1 MISNPWIGMI
11 SQDKSNIMNNNS
23 NIYDID
29 GELIRSVDDS
39 HKWTVEEVKNK
50 IEYYRKKLQELA
62 EDDKKAILYTT
73 YMRNLSN
80 YLFVLYSQMPAEQ
93 LNAEI
98 QAAKALSTNEQ
109 VKKAM
114 EELQK
119 DVDNDGKTAENT
131 TDEVPDE
138 PTTDNESTTDEE
150 PGDATPIDGGNSDIH
165 EERPISQSDLLVERE
180 GVNTV
185 MDEYVEAL

>member
-1 MISNPWIGMI
+1 
-11 SQDKSNIMNNNS
+11 MNNYS

-29 GELIRSVDDS
+29 GELVRSADDE
-39 HKWTVEEVKNK
+39 HKWTVEEVKEK
-50 IEYYRKKLQELA
+50 IEYYRKKLQDIA
-62 EDDKKAILYTT
+62 EDDKKAVIYAT

-98 QAAKALSTNEQ
+98 EKAKSIATADQ
-109 VKKAM
+109 VRKAM
-114 EELQK
+114 EELQNE
-119 DVDNDGKTAENT
+119 VNNDGKTAENT
-131 TDEVPDE
+131 TNEVPDK
-138 PTTDNESTTDEE
+138 PTADNEDTADEE
-150 PGDATPIDGGNSDIH
+150 PGDVTPIDGGNGDIH

-185 MDEYVEAL
+185 MDEYVEV

>member
-1 MISNPWIGMI
+1 
-11 SQDKSNIMNNNS
+11 MNNNS

-138 PTTDNESTTDEE
+138 PTTDNEDTANEE
-150 PGDATPIDGGNSDIH
+150 PGDATPIDGGDSDIY
-165 EERPISQSDLLVERE
+165 EERPISQSDLLVERD

>member
-1 MISNPWIGMI
+1 
-11 SQDKSNIMNNNS
+11 MNNYS

-29 GELIRSVDDS
+29 GELVRSADDK
-39 HKWTVEEVKNK
+39 HKWTVEEVKEK
-50 IEYYRKKLQELA
+50 IEYYRKKLQDIA
-62 EDDKKAILYTT
+62 EDDKKAIIYTT

-98 QAAKALSTNEQ
+98 EKAKSIATADQ
-109 VKKAM
+109 VRKAM

-119 DVDNDGKTAENT
+119 EVNNDGETAENT
-131 TDEVPDE
+131 TNEVSNKS
-138 PTTDNESTTDEE
+138 TIDNEDTANEE
-150 PGDATPIDGGNSDIH
+150 PGDVTPIDGGNSDIH
-165 EERPISQSDLLVERE
+165 EERPVSQGDLLVERD

-185 MDEYVEAL
+185 MDEYVEEL

>member
-1 MISNPWIGMI
+1 
-11 SQDKSNIMNNNS
+11 MNNYS

-29 GELIRSVDDS
+29 GELVRSADDE
-39 HKWTVEEVKNK
+39 HKWTVEEVKEK
-50 IEYYRKKLQELA
+50 IEYYRKKLQDIA
-62 EDDKKAILYTT
+62 EDDKKAVIYTT

-98 QAAKALSTNEQ
+98 EKAKSIATSDQ
-109 VKKAM
+109 VRKAM

-119 DVDNDGKTAENT
+119 EVNNDGKTAEST
-131 TDEVPDE
+131 TNEVPDE
-138 PTTDNESTTDEE
+138 PTTDNEDTANEE
-150 PGDATPIDGGNSDIH
+150 LGDVTPIDGGNSDVH
-165 EERPISQSDLLVERE
+165 EERPLSQSDLLVERD

>member
-1 MISNPWIGMI
+1 
-11 SQDKSNIMNNNS
+11 MNNYS

-29 GELIRSVDDS
+29 GELVRSADDE
-39 HKWTVEEVKNK
+39 HKWTVEEVKEK
-50 IEYYRKKLQELA
+50 IEYYRKKLQDIA
-62 EDDKKAILYTT
+62 EDDKKAVIYAT

-98 QAAKALSTNEQ
+98 EKAKSIATADQ
-109 VKKAM
+109 VRKAM

-119 DVDNDGKTAENT
+119 EVDNDGKTAENT
-131 TDEVPDE
+131 TNEVPDK
-138 PTTDNESTTDEE
+138 PTTDNEDTADEKL
-150 PGDATPIDGGNSDIH
+150 GDVTPVDGGNSDIH
-165 EERPISQSDLLVERE
+165 EERPLSQSDLLVERD

>member
-1 MISNPWIGMI
+1 
-11 SQDKSNIMNNNS
+11 MNNYS

-29 GELIRSVDDS
+29 GELVRSADDE
-39 HKWTVEEVKNK
+39 HKWTVEEVKEK
-50 IEYYRKKLQELA
+50 IEYYRKKLQDIA
-62 EDDKKAILYTT
+62 EDDKKAVIYAT

-98 QAAKALSTNEQ
+98 EKAKSIATADQ
-109 VKKAM
+109 VRKAM

-119 DVDNDGKTAENT
+119 EVDNDGKTAENT
-131 TDEVPDE
+131 TNEVPDK
-138 PTTDNESTTDEE
+138 PTTDNEDTTDEE
-150 PGDATPIDGGNSDIH
+150 PGDVTPIDGGNSDIH
-165 EERPISQSDLLVERE
+165 EERPLSQSDLLVERD

-185 MDEYVEAL
+185 IDEYIDV

>member
-1 MISNPWIGMI
+1 
-11 SQDKSNIMNNNS
+11 MNNNS

-138 PTTDNESTTDEE
+138 PTTDNEDTANEE
-150 PGDATPIDGGNSDIH
+150 PGDATPIDGGDSDIH
-165 EERPISQSDLLVERE
+165 EERPISQSDLLVERD

>member
-1 MISNPWIGMI
+1 
-11 SQDKSNIMNNNS
+11 
-23 NIYDID
+23 
-29 GELIRSVDDS
+29 
-39 HKWTVEEVKNK
+39 
-50 IEYYRKKLQELA
+50 
-62 EDDKKAILYTT
+62 
-73 YMRNLSN
+73 MRNLSN

-165 EERPISQSDLLVERE
+165 EERPLSQSDLLVERD

>member
-165 EERPISQSDLLVERE
+165 EERPLSQSDLLVERD

>member
-1 MISNPWIGMI
+1 
-11 SQDKSNIMNNNS
+11 MNNNS

-29 GELIRSVDDS
+29 GEVIRKVDDS

-50 IEYYRKKLQELA
+50 IEYYRKKLIEIG
-62 EDDKKAILYTT
+62 EKDPKAVIYAT

-98 QAAKALSTNEQ
+98 EAAKALSTSEQ

-114 EELQK
+114 EELQN
-119 DVDNDGKTAENT
+119 DINNDGEATESTIN
-131 TDEVPDE
+131 EVRNIPLL
-138 PTTDNESTTDEE
+138 TTDNESTTDEE
-150 PGDATPIDGGNSDIH
+150 PGDATPIDGGDSDIH
-165 EERPISQSDLLVERE
+165 EERPLSQSDLLVERDS
-180 GVNTV
+180 VSNNL
-185 MDEYVEAL
+185 DEYVDFEEVK

>member
-1 MISNPWIGMI
+1 
-11 SQDKSNIMNNNS
+11 MNNYS

-29 GELIRSVDDS
+29 GELVRSADDE
-39 HKWTVEEVKNK
+39 HKWTVEEVKEK
-50 IEYYRKKLQELA
+50 IEYYRKKLQDIA
-62 EDDKKAILYTT
+62 EDDKKAVIYAT

-98 QAAKALSTNEQ
+98 EKAKSIATSDQ
-109 VKKAM
+109 VRKAM

-119 DVDNDGKTAENT
+119 EVNNDGKTAENT
-131 TDEVPDE
+131 ANEVPDK
-138 PTTDNESTTDEE
+138 PTTNNEDTTDEK
-150 PGDATPIDGGNSDIH
+150 PGDVTPVDGGNSDIH
-165 EERPISQSDLLVERE
+165 EERPLSQSDLLVERD

-185 MDEYVEAL
+185 MDEYVETL